1 MQIMSRRLLL
11 ILTLAVATPLFAQK
25 YHLELEATPEAAF
38 PYLSRF
44 GNVDIDVYAGGV
56 RADAL
61 WLHAFSR
68 NDAKAITVANP
79 LGRMYVDVALNE
91 ITGILAKMAGGD
103 RITGTG
109 TVTLNPG
116 IKGTVS
122 GIPATRYRI
131 VYGPTAWIDYWTTD
145 VVPQNEQF
153 RAIVHRLVAGI
164 SPSTADVARKVPG
177 TPVYVELNFRR
188 FKKVAIVKF
197 KKLSYTADDEE
208 DDLTLGPVYVRATVL
223 EKLLGIR

>member
-1 MQIMSRRLLL
+1 MQRMSRRLLL
-11 ILTLAVATPLFAQK
+11 ILALVVTTPLFAQK

-44 GNVDIDVYAGGV
+44 GNVDISVYAGGV

-61 WLHAFSR
+61 WLNAFSR
-68 NDAKAITVANP
+68 NGTKAITVANP

-91 ITGILAKMAGGD
+91 ITDLLAKMAGGD
-103 RITGTG
+103 RVMGKGTI
-109 TVTLNPG
+109 TLNPG
-116 IKGTVS
+116 VKGTVG

-153 RAIVHRLVAGI
+153 RTIVQRLVAGI
-164 SPSTADVARKVPG
+164 SPGTAEIARKVPG

-188 FKKVAIVKF
+188 FQKVPIVKF
-197 KKLSYTADDEE
+197 KKLSYNAGDEE

-223 EKLLGIR
+223 EKLFK

>member
-1 MQIMSRRLLL
+1 MRAMLRYLILSLLL
-11 ILTLAVATPLFAQK
+11 ATPLFAQK

-61 WLHAFSR
+61 WLNAFSR
-68 NDAKAITVANP
+68 NGTSAITVANP
-79 LGRMYVDVALNE
+79 LGRMYVDVGLSE
-91 ITGILAKMAGGD
+91 ITDILAKMAGGD
-103 RITGTG
+103 RVMGKGTI
-109 TVTLNPG
+109 TLNPG
-116 IKGTVS
+116 VKGTVS

-153 RAIVHRLVAGI
+153 RTIVQRLVAGI
-164 SPSTADVARKVPG
+164 SPGTAEIARKVPG

-223 EKLLGIR
+223 EKLFGIR